1 MKGSADM
8 SENRKWQF
16 ELEEYI
22 RQGEPGQVEKSEA
35 WKTAIGLQAVDGL
48 KTSDYLLDTAKEHI
62 EGKIGIEEVQKR
74 IQSYY
79 EESAGRKEIET
90 DVREADVV
98 SARIA
103 EVLGENAFQ
112 FSPIEWISIHRRLFE
127 GVFPHAGQQRSY
139 NITKREWVLNGESVI
154 YSSWNSIKETIEYD
168 FALEKQFSYKGLSL
182 TDTMKHLAKFT
193 SDIWQIHPFCEGNTR
208 ATAVFLIKYM
218 KTLGFDVN
226 NDEFEYHSW
235 YFRNALVRANYNDLK
250 NGVHATTSFLER
262 FFSNL
267 LLETKHELKNRYMH
281 VDYIDQI

>member
-127 GVFPHAGQQRSY
+127 GVFPHAGQRRSY